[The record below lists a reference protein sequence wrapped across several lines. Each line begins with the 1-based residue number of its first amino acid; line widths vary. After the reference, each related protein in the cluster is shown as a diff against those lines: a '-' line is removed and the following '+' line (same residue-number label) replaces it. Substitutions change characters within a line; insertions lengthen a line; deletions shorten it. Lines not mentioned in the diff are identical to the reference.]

1 MEIYD
6 QLPYD
11 IKREII
17 QYFRHPTAQ
26 ALHDDPWIIRE
37 IVWGWP
43 RCPTTKYRI
52 RLAQMICNSRCRKR
66 CGCCYYEQHQVCC
79 DGLEFE
85 DLDTWDPAV
94 RSTPIMQAIQK
105 SNLCHELIKK
115 VNNSPSNP
123 LQQQ

>member
-1 MEIYD
+1 MDIYG

-17 QYFRHPTAQ
+17 KYFRHPTAQ

-43 RCPTTKYRI
+43 RCPTTKHRI
-52 RLAQMICNSRCRKR
+52 RFAQMIYNSKCRQR
-66 CGCCYYEQHQVCC
+66 CGCRYYEQHQVCC

-85 DLDTWDPAV
+85 ELDSWDPAV

-105 SNLCHELIKK
+105 SNICYELLKK

-123 LQQQ
+123 VQQQ